1 MFNKFFIFLFIF
13 IYSFSNLYGDE
24 RQLIINRFI
33 GINNITFDFE
43 QITNKKKEIG
53 TCILSFNN
61 KLSCDYQDSMQK
73 RILINGKTLVIQQ
86 KRYNKISLYP
96 ISNSPFIKI
105 FNKNNLINLIRNS
118 DYELKDSIELTY
130 VGKNKEEIIIFFKKN
145 TYDLVGWSM
154 VDQLQNKINFSIKIK
169 HVNTEIDPKIFKIP
183 LLIKE

>member
-105 FNKNNLINLIRNS
+105 FNKNNLVNLINNS
-118 DYELKDSIELTY
+118 KYQLNGNITLTY
-130 VGKNKEEIIIFFKKN
+130 VDNNKEKIIIFFDKDN
-145 TYDLVGWSM
+145 YNLIGWRV
-154 VDQLQNKINFSIKIK
+154 VDKLQNIINFSI
-169 HVNTEIDPKIFKIP
+169 NTKYINSEINPKIFKIP
-183 LLIKE
+183 SID